1 MRGIGDYPINE
12 GLLNDE
18 AVAQIGR
25 KPLNLSQ
32 PIRSPVRFLYVLW
45 NRGRF
50 LLPRQRCETL
60 GSSRKKELAK
70 IGKLYVI
77 NLDRQSDRWLMIER
91 ELKHVKG
98 ASGDDLTNLAERF
111 SAIDAKN
118 FEKSLSCPDV
128 DPFYTLRDQL
138 FVEPQPN
145 TLPDRFELN
154 RPINMSRPEIAIAQ
168 SHIEVWKKI
177 ASGEQS
183 YCLVLED
190 DIWFRIGFCFHLDQ
204 AWEEIDVGSK
214 DVAAFDI
221 LYLSYIEARH
231 GAPKTFLSKNVFQ
244 PVRGLWHL
252 SGYVLSRKGAS
263 KLLNLLPCRGPVDL
277 WINQQFHRID
287 VRATRRSVISQRRD
301 IGSNNSY
308 SVLPALTK
316 IGVIDSESASLFQ
329 ARPLTGPVFVF
340 GPENTGLSALAMA
353 LSMLG
358 YRCCNDLR
366 ELPKSEHENLL
377 LGSKNRIFNA
387 YVNIGTLF
395 PLILDLN
402 KRYPS
407 AKFIFTTEPES
418 FGEMIS
424 LGFAENDNF
433 DAVVLR
439 KNETNK
445 WRVICEHLKCTPPFS
460 PYPEIFDFGQ
470 RELLPAKV
478 DTHSSHGHT
487 NRKHDASPWVIESL
501 KEWQGIHCVSKSVRL
516 LPRVNHTEFEDTF
529 SKVSA
534 KRWLLRDDTFAGN
547 LALFRPYNIEL
558 RAGGGLALNVKVKS
572 LGVRGYGA
580 AAISSREQYL
590 YGKFEAVIQASNVPG
605 VVTGFFLHRDSPRQE
620 IDIEIVG
627 RRSNQ
632 LFVNVFYNPGDEG
645 ANFDYGYRG
654 SPSSVELGFDASK
667 SFHRYAIEWGSDT
680 ITWLV
685 DGQPVHRRV
694 NWYPTP
700 IPYLPMTLHINTWP
714 SRSRELAGRLRDRK
728 LPSTSNVR
736 SISVAAGSVR
746 ANVNIDAEVS
756 EKSNEQLR
764 LNYFVDG

>member
-1 MRGIGDYPINE
+1 
-12 GLLNDE
+12 LLDE
-18 AVAQIGR
+18 KTVAEIR
-25 KPLNLSQ
+25 RNPLNLSQ
-32 PIRSPVRFLYVLW
+32 PIRTQARFLYSLW
-45 NRGRF
+45 KRARF
-50 LLPRQRCETL
+50 LLPKQRCKTL
-60 GSSRKKELAK
+60 GISRNKEFEG
-70 IGKLYVI
+70 IGKIYVI
-77 NLDRQSDRWLMIER
+77 NLDRQTDRWLAIER

-98 ASGDDLTNLAERF
+98 ASGDDITNLAERF
-111 SAIDAKN
+111 SGIDAKN
-118 FEKSLSCPDV
+118 FEKSFSCPDV

-145 TLPDRFELN
+145 TLPDRFQLD
-154 RPINMSRPEIAIAQ
+154 RPISMSRPEIAVAQ

-177 ASGEQS
+177 VSGEQS
-183 YCLVLED
+183 YYLVLED
-190 DIWFRIGFCFHLDQ
+190 DIWLHIGFGFHLDQ
-204 AWEEIDVGSK
+204 AWTEMGVGSK
-214 DVAAFDI
+214 GAAAFDI

-252 SGYVLSRKGAS
+252 SGYVLSREGAA

-277 WINQQFHRID
+277 WINQQFHRLD

-301 IGSNNSY
+301 GGSNNLY

-316 IGVIDSESASLFQ
+316 IGVIDSESAALFQ
-329 ARPLTGPVFVF
+329 ARPLTGPVFAF

-358 YRCCNDLR
+358 YRCCSDLR

-377 LGSKNRIFNA
+377 LGSKDRIFNA
-387 YVNIGTLF
+387 YVNIGSLL

-402 KRYPS
+402 KRYPF

-418 FGEMIS
+418 FGKMIS

-445 WRVICEHLKCTPPFS
+445 WRVICEHLRSTPPFS
-460 PYPEIFDFGQ
+460 PYPEVSDFGQ

-478 DTHSSHGHT
+478 DPYSFHGHS
-487 NRKHDASPWVIESL
+487 NLKHDASPWLIESL
-501 KEWQGIHCVSKSVRL
+501 KEWQGIRCVSESVRL
-516 LPRVNHTEFEDTF
+516 LSRVNHTEFEDTF

-534 KRWLLRDDTFAGN
+534 KRWLLRKDTFAGN
-547 LALFRPYNIEL
+547 LALFRPYNVEI
-558 RAGGGLALNVKVKS
+558 RPGDGLALNVKVQS
-572 LGVRGYGA
+572 LGVRGYSA

-590 YGKFEAVIQASNVPG
+590 YGRFEAVIQASNVPG

-627 RRSNQ
+627 GRSKQ
-632 LFVNVFYNPGDEG
+632 LLVNVFYNPGDEG

-654 SPSSVELGFDASK
+654 SPSSVEIGFDASK
-667 SFHRYAIEWGSDT
+667 SFHRYAIEWGPDT

-685 DGQPVHRRV
+685 DDQHIHRRV
-694 NWYPTP
+694 NWHPTP
-700 IPYLPMTLHINTWP
+700 IPHLPMTLHINTWP

-736 SISVAAGSVR
+736 SISVAAGSVT
-746 ANVNIDAEVS
+746 AKVNEDA
-756 EKSNEQLR
+756 
-764 LNYFVDG
+764 GA